1 MIEEGLHLEIVE
13 YLKSIDLNQISII
26 DCIHIDQTSNKWVF
40 TEHSHFYMEM
50 IYFLKGKAHIN
61 VGDSSVNTS
70 IYDVIV
76 YLPEQRHQEE
86 VDLTNNQEVI
96 CIGIDIQLNKPIDQS
111 SFKLCDRAGILR
123 WLFEQIHREYRSK
136 NRTSSY
142 LTKIYAQAVI
152 LQFIKHLDRR
162 TMDSEEEVME
172 RIQNYIQQNLSTTIT
187 PPQLAAMGHIS
198 KSYLHRLFKKHLQTT
213 PVHYINQIRISAA
226 QSLLLDTTYSIRD
239 IAQSVGFEDVNY
251 FSRVF
256 KRLTGTT
263 PSKFKGSHKISNFK

>member
-1 MIEEGLHLEIVE
+1 
-13 YLKSIDLNQISII
+13 
-26 DCIHIDQTSNKWVF
+26 
-40 TEHSHFYMEM
+40 MEM

-96 CIGIDIQLNKPIDQS
+96 CIGIDIQLNEPIDQS
-111 SFKLCDRAGILR
+111 NFKLCDRAGILR
-123 WLFEQIHREYRSK
+123 WLFEQIHREYHSK

-162 TMDSEEEVME
+162 TLDSEEEVLE

-213 PVHYINQIRISAA
+213 PVHYINQIRIVAA

-263 PSKFKGSHKISNFK
+263 PSKFTDSHKISNFK